1 MELFG
6 YIIIAAVVGFVGWL
20 CYLGYQSTQFK
31 ETIEDIKEEI
41 DELEEDIEEFI
52 DSIPTPAELK
62 KMTKAKLVE
71 LAAELGIEID
81 SKKKKAEIVE
91 EIESKR

>member
-6 YIIIAAVVGFVGWL
+6 YLIIAAVAGFLGWL
-20 CYLGYQSTQFK
+20 VYLGYKSTEFK
-31 ETIEDIKEEI
+31 EAVEDIKE
-41 DELEEDIEEFI
+41 DLEEIEEFI
-52 DSIPTPAELK
+52 ESIPTPSELK

-81 SKKKKAEIVE
+81 SKKKKAEILE

>member
-6 YIIIAAVVGFVGWL
+6 YIIIAAVAGFLGWL
-20 CYLGYQSTQFK
+20 VYLGYQSTQFK

-41 DELEEDIEEFI
+41 DEIEEFI
-52 DSIPTPAELK
+52 ENIPTPSELK

>member
-1 MELFG
+1 MDLF
-6 YIIIAAVVGFVGWL
+6 IILIVAATLGFAGWL
-20 CYLGYQSTQFK
+20 IYLGTKSKEFK
-31 ETIEDIKEEI
+31 EAVEDIKE
-41 DELEEDIEEFI
+41 DLEEIEEFI
-52 DSIPTPAELK
+52 ESIPTPSELK

>member
-6 YIIIAAVVGFVGWL
+6 YIIIAAVAGFLGWL
-20 CYLGYQSTQFK
+20 VYLGYQSTQFK

-41 DELEEDIEEFI
+41 DEIEEFI
-52 DSIPTPAELK
+52 ENIPSPSELK